1 LRREHDEGFGFERL
15 DVWRKAVA
23 FAGKVY
29 ELTSVFPRE
38 EVFGLTSQ
46 LRRACVSVAANVAEG
61 SSRSSGKDQARF
73 FEMAYGSL
81 NEIATMLH
89 IGRAQGLISDDELV
103 DARSEILEM
112 CKMLSGL
119 RKSALRVEG

>member
-29 ELTSVFPRE
+29 KLTSAFPRE
-38 EVFGLTSQ
+38 EVFGITSQ

-73 FEMAYGSL
+73 FEIAYGSL
-81 NEIATMLH
+81 NEIATMFY
-89 IGRAQGLISDDELV
+89 IGQAQGLIGDDELA
-103 DARSEILEM
+103 DARAEILEM

-119 RKSALRVEG
+119 RRSALKAEV